1 MGEAGLQVAVID
13 DEAAVLKAIK
23 RLLTSSG
30 LDAATYPSGQS
41 FIDSLAHRRPDCV
54 VLDLHMP
61 HLGGLDVLRHL
72 AATGMQLPIVVLTA
86 HDEPGA
92 HAQCMAA
99 GAMAY
104 LVKPLDEHTLLS
116 TIRLLSA
123 RNVA

>member
-1 MGEAGLQVAVID
+1 MDEAALHIAVVD

-23 RLLTSSG
+23 RLLSSSG
-30 LDAATYPSGQS
+30 LDAMTYPSGQS
-41 FIDSLAHRRPDCV
+41 FLDSLAHRRPDCV

-61 HLGGLDVLRHL
+61 QLGGLDVLRHL
-72 AATGMQLPIVVLTA
+72 SSVGMRLPIVILTA

-116 TIRLLSA
+116 TIRLLSGRA
-123 RNVA
+123 